1 MDVHIESCTRRMVD
15 QWKRRTAEAAAI
27 PLAESGEIRSYELPL
42 LEQQLYR
49 WSIEGTRRHALRA
62 DPHTK

>member
-1 MDVHIESCTRRMVD
+1 MVD